1 MFLLQ
6 AIMNSLNTSNR
17 EILEQ
22 EMMEYLRTKGWG
34 PIPETV
40 QQQKYV
46 MPEVNAFEY
55 SICRVGDNPSTWT
68 DEYDKFSNLK
78 EDYNWSSKWNDDA
91 VFCVIKDKII
101 IAKAIV
107 NKRKQSISNF
117 IGEPMWE
124 NFIRLNL
131 FN

>member
-6 AIMNSLNTSNR
+6 AIMNTLNATNKAL
-17 EILEQ
+17 LEQ

-34 PIPETV
+34 PISETL
-40 QQQKYV
+40 QQQRHEIPDLK
-46 MPEVNAFEY
+46 AFEF
-55 SICRVGDNPSTWT
+55 SICRVGDNSASWT
-68 DEYDKFSNLK
+68 DEYRKFSKLK
-78 EDYNWSSKWNDDA
+78 EDYNWSSKWDDDV

-107 NKRKQSISNF
+107 NKRRQSINNF

-124 NFIRLNL
+124 NFIKLNL
-131 FN
+131 FH